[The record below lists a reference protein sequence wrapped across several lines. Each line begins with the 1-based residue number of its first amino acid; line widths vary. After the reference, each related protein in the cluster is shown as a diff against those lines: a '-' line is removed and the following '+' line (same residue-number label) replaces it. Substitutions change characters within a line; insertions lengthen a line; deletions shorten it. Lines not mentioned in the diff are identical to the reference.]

1 MMMLVT
7 SPKGLVHQ
15 FSLSFLFPIPLVK
28 LKERLCLFI
37 VIVLAGGMEFSLD
50 AQSSERTFLAEEI
63 QNIEKNLKSSEL
75 SGAARYQ
82 ILIRQARLFQLSG
95 NLERAAQV
103 WTDAAFAEQGK
114 RDDAALL
121 EGAFCFLAM
130 GETEKAEASV
140 KTVSL
145 TGKDSKLLCKARY
158 LGAQI
163 EAFNAGDISSL
174 IELITDPDYEGYRP
188 SIYYTLWK
196 ISEADMYKTR
206 LLAEYPL
213 SPESRIIK
221 GARSVIAAP
230 SPMWLLFP
238 GPSIPDDVLAENAVS
253 ASKDNQPKAL
263 QIGLFGKEEN
273 AKLMATRLKTAGF
286 DAIINQRKINDGG
299 AYWVVTVPL
308 GTDINR
314 TIGQLKD
321 KGFDSFPV
329 F

>member
-1 MMMLVT
+1 MI
-7 SPKGLVHQ
+7 KGRL
-15 FSLSFLFPIPLVK
+15 FFLFFLINL
-28 LKERLCLFI
+28 L
-37 VIVLAGGMEFSLD
+37 LAGGMEFSLD
-50 AQSSERTFLAEEI
+50 AQSSERTFLGEEI
-63 QNIEKNLKSSEL
+63 QNIEKSLKSSEL
-75 SGAARYQ
+75 SGAVRYQ
-82 ILIRQARLFQLSG
+82 MLIRQAQLFQLAG
-95 NLERAAQV
+95 NLERAAQA

-121 EGAFCFLAM
+121 EGACCFLAM
-130 GETEKAEASV
+130 GEMEKAEASV

-145 TGKDSKLLCKARY
+145 TGKDNSLLCKARY

-163 EAFNAGDISSL
+163 EAFHSGDISSL

-188 SIYYTLWK
+188 AIYYTLWK
-196 ISEADMYKTR
+196 ISDADRYKTR

-221 GARSVIAAP
+221 DGRSVMGAP

-238 GPSIPDDVLAENAVS
+238 GLSIISVEVSAENAGSV
-253 ASKDNQPKAL
+253 SKDSRPKAL
-263 QIGLFGKEEN
+263 QTGLFGKEEN
-273 AKLMATRLKTAGF
+273 ARLMADRLKTAGF
-286 DAIINQRKINDGG
+286 EAVINQRKINDGG
-299 AYWVVTVPL
+299 TYWVVTVPL

-314 TIGQLKD
+314 TMVQLKD